1 MQFVLVLLLA
11 LVSSVDTADAGKKA
25 RCLAPAD
32 ASAAV
37 QRHHLQQPRSA
48 IAAARRKASGD
59 LLAARLCEGRNGY
72 VYRLHILAKNGH
84 VARVVVDAKSAEIIG
99 VH

>member
-1 MQFVLVLLLA
+1 MRFLLVLLLA
-11 LVSSVDTADAGKKA
+11 LVSSADATAAGKRG

-32 ASAAV
+32 ASAVV
-37 QRHHLQQPRSA
+37 QRQRLQQPRNA
-48 IAAARRKASGD
+48 IAAARRKASGE
-59 LLAARLCEGRNGY
+59 LLAARLCETGSGY

-84 VARVVVDAKSAEIIG
+84 VTRVVVDAKSAEIIG